1 MKRKRGDILIALLS
15 LADIIVL
22 INMAQLLPKGAVSI
36 AIYSF
41 DFLVVVLIIFSFCRR
56 MKESGRWKKFLFRN
70 WYEFP
75 GMIPIVVFALAGQC
89 SAIYDR
95 FITVGVM
102 LRVLAITYLIKLS
115 RSLEE
120 KSRERTV
127 DLQVVYNNLSLCT
140 KETYL
145 LKIHEEIN
153 YPISGNFG
161 SLIYRLD

>member
-1 MKRKRGDILIALLS
+1 
-15 LADIIVL
+15 
-22 INMAQLLPKGAVSI
+22 
-36 AIYSF
+36 
-41 DFLVVVLIIFSFCRR
+41 
-56 MKESGRWKKFLFRN
+56 
-70 WYEFP
+70 
-75 GMIPIVVFALAGQC
+75 MIPIVVFALAGQG
-89 SAIYDR
+89 SAIYDG

-153 YPISGNFG
+153 YPTSGNFG

>member
-1 MKRKRGDILIALLS
+1 
-15 LADIIVL
+15 
-22 INMAQLLPKGAVSI
+22 
-36 AIYSF
+36 
-41 DFLVVVLIIFSFCRR
+41 
-56 MKESGRWKKFLFRN
+56 
-70 WYEFP
+70 
-75 GMIPIVVFALAGQC
+75 MIPIVVFALAGQC

-153 YPISGNFG
+153 YPTSGNFG
-161 SLIYRLD
+161 SLIYRLE